1 MSSDNGNTD
10 NFGPILDGIS
20 IPDTVVLPPEVVMLL
35 PWMSLAELKV
45 VIAAVARLMQVG
57 GAEPITLTE
66 FQELTGLS
74 RPAVLEGIERAMKRG
89 LLTRFEM
96 TGYRGH
102 TMHVYELKPRFIGG
116 NFPPIGGSIGKDFIG
131 KNFLPI
137 TPVKAKQ
144 SKANVV
150 ESDSE
155 LTTTNLTL
163 LNLSERA
170 KILQKT
176 PENEAKNRL
185 FERLHKIGIYA
196 KTARFLLDN
205 FPQERIEKCLELY
218 PLAVKAGRAD
228 GPGWLVKAVSDPR
241 WDLDIE
247 QADLQ
252 ERIEAQAHREQ
263 DEARPSKPVK
273 PQLPK
278 SVLED
283 LREIGWSSGTAELLG
298 YYRNE
303 RKAFK
308 AWLDWAKSQPVEH
321 AAARFLTGL
330 RSGTLPPV
338 VKKHSDNRR
347 RYIEGEYGEFV
358 EH

>member
-89 LLTRFEM
+89 LLMRFEM

-102 TMHVYELKPRFIGG
+102 TMHVYELKPRVIGG

-131 KNFLPI
+131 KKFLPI

-144 SKANVV
+144 SKVNVV
-150 ESDSE
+150 DSE

-176 PENEAKNRL
+176 PENEAKNGL

-205 FPQERIEKCLELY
+205 FPLERIEKCLELY

-228 GPGWLVKAVSDPR
+228 GPGWMVKAVSDPR

-321 AAARFLTGL
+321 AAARFLIGL

-338 VKKHSDNRR
+338 VNRQSDNRR
-347 RYIEGEYGEFV
+347 RYIEGEYAEFV

>member
-1 MSSDNGNTD
+1 MSIDNGNTD

-74 RPAVLEGIERAMKRG
+74 RTAVLDGIERAIKRG
-89 LLTRFEM
+89 LLMRFEM

-102 TMHVYELKPRFIGG
+102 TMHVYELKPRFIG
-116 NFPPIGGSIGKDFIG
+116 S
-131 KNFLPI
+131 NFLPI
-137 TPVKAKQ
+137 TPLKAKQ
-144 SKANVV
+144 SKVNVV

-176 PENEAKNRL
+176 PENEAKSML
-185 FERLHKIGIYA
+185 FVRLHRVGIYA
-196 KTARFLLDN
+196 KTARFLVDN
-205 FPQERIEKCLELY
+205 FPPERIEKCLALY
-218 PLAVKAGRAD
+218 PMAVKAGRAD
-228 GPGWLVKAVSDPR
+228 GPGWLVKAVSDSR

-247 QADLQ
+247 QADLE
-252 ERIEAQAHREQ
+252 ERIEAKAHREKV
-263 DEARPSKPVK
+263 EVKPAK

-283 LREIGWSSGTAELLG
+283 LRKIGWSGGTGELLS
-298 YYRNE
+298 YYRSE

-338 VKKHSDNRR
+338 VNRYSDNRHK
-347 RYIEGEYGEFV
+347 YIEGEYGEFV